1 MEHLQACR
9 NRASQS
15 RAESKVPPQLQDSPP
30 GSRDLQDLEG
40 GTCGDIYAPQ
50 HPVPYRKHRDSV
62 GESQRLERTMG
73 WRMHIHN
80 NHKRSTGSRLQLR
93 CECDLTGRFEC
104 GPARYKRSVV
114 ALRQLGP
121 LQASDEHS
129 TQVPEC
135 GELCSS
141 VDAAFTETTEAGWW
155 RVRAYGAAT
164 SQDGP

>member
-93 CECDLTGRFEC
+93 CECELTGRSEC
-104 GPARYKRSVV
+104 GPTRYKRSVV
-114 ALRQLGP
+114 ALQQLGP

-129 TQVPEC
+129 AGVPEC
-135 GELCSS
+135 GW
-141 VDAAFTETTEAGWW
+141 AAFSVTLHSRTQPK
-155 RVRAYGAAT
+155 R
-164 SQDGP
+164 DGGT